1 MLLTTAGELRLYI
14 PSHQIESLD
23 AYQGFIDNSEHDF
36 LMEKIGKPLY
46 NALVERYEELHDKE
60 SILPGSP
67 A

>member
-1 MLLTTAGELRLYI
+1 MLLTTANELRLYI

-46 NALVERYEELHDKE
+46 HALVERYEELHDKE
-60 SILPGSP
+60 SILPG
-67 A
+67 